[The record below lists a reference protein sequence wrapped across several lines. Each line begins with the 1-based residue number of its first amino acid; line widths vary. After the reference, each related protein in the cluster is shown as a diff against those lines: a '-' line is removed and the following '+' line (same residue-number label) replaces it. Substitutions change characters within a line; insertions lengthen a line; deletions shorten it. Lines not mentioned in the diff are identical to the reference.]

1 MSLTAGTRMGPYEV
15 IAPLGAGGL
24 GEVYR
29 TGNYGHSPNLELWHL
44 N

>member
-1 MSLTAGTRMGPYEV
+1 MSLDAGTRMGPYEV

-29 TGNYGHSPNLELWHL
+29 TGFQDLVSRK
-44 N
+44 